1 MRPRCPTTAAL
12 VKGAAMRDAVC
23 YGSPAEAGSST
34 RCRSAPRHGTLL
46 QGRGRDPQMSN
57 SADADEQR
65 NQDAMPSDDELQEP
79 RVAKKPGDEP
89 TGDEPLD
96 PGPDHERSGI
106 GVLDGRQAE
115 QTDCRTWKR
124 RAVQGS
130 WGGGRTNEK

>member
-79 RVAKKPGDEP
+79 SVAKEPGDEP
-89 TGDEPLD
+89 QADEPLD
-96 PGPDHERSGI
+96 PEHDPEAVGRGGIEGPQH
-106 GVLDGRQAE
+106 
-115 QTDCRTWKR
+115 TT
-124 RAVQGS
+124 
-130 WGGGRTNEK
+130 GGHPGG